1 MEIIIILLNVFYGN
15 KYGWQFNYN
24 FEINFLKNTNIKYF
38 ISNNNLFKSFRLIFN
53 NPCFGFINPDWSPE
67 KTHSEVASMGSYL
80 EGGEKSLF
88 INRQIEFE
96 SSLDLSDSF
105 HSQIENK
112 STRDYR
118 HKLYK
123 RLEEYEY
130 KDMLERWKAEAKMK
144 KELKANK
151 FIIKNSK
158 TKIEIA
164 EIKSNKIQSMKV
176 LQAKQEL
183 WAKKQEKKQAWKE
196 SRKLWKRVRES

>member
-1 MEIIIILLNVFYGN
+1 
-15 KYGWQFNYN
+15 
-24 FEINFLKNTNIKYF
+24 
-38 ISNNNLFKSFRLIFN
+38 
-53 NPCFGFINPDWSPE
+53 
-67 KTHSEVASMGSYL
+67 MGSYL

-130 KDMLERWKAEAKMK
+130 KDMLER
-144 KELKANK
+144 
-151 FIIKNSK
+151 
-158 TKIEIA
+158 
-164 EIKSNKIQSMKV
+164 
-176 LQAKQEL
+176 
-183 WAKKQEKKQAWKE
+183 
-196 SRKLWKRVRES
+196 

>member
-1 MEIIIILLNVFYGN
+1 MLDNTFIEIFHYRFLNAKIWF
-15 KYGWQFNYN
+15 
-24 FEINFLKNTNIKYF
+24 
-38 ISNNNLFKSFRLIFN
+38 SDR
-53 NPCFGFINPDWSPE
+53 NPDWSPE

-88 INRQIEFE
+88 INRQLESA

-112 STRDYR
+112 STRAYR

-130 KDMLERWKAEAKMK
+130 KDMLERWKNEAKMK
-144 KELKANK
+144 EELKANK

-158 TKIEIA
+158 TKIEIQ
-164 EIKSNKIQSMKV
+164 EIKTNKILSKKSF
-176 LQAKQEL
+176 QAKQEL
-183 WAKKQEKKQAWKE
+183 WLKKQEKKQAWKE